1 MYHAEDVFL
10 KNKVEEIDQLP
21 AGYQPDLQSKWNFLE
36 TAMEGKKSSKIFPNF
51 VRFGIAA
58 TVSLLIGLGIWI
70 NYYTNSSGTKPS
82 GNIVADQP
90 SINDDVKFK
99 SIPVPSSASVKNSK
113 KVFLRKRQHQLNSNL
128 HLLTKPNSYASSHDS
143 KQDEPK
149 VKPQIPIEHAAEFVS
164 ISSNTPITAKRK
176 RYVQIDFGSEE
187 ALQKSISAS
196 AGSDPG
202 FRLRIL
208 PSETPASLNTVK
220 YSSPSIRLVR
230 RF

>member
-36 TAMEGKKSSKIFPNF
+36 TAMEGKKSIKIFPNF
-51 VRFGIAA
+51 VHFGIAA

-149 VKPQIPIEHAAEFVS
+149 VKPQIPI
-164 ISSNTPITAKRK
+164 TAKRK